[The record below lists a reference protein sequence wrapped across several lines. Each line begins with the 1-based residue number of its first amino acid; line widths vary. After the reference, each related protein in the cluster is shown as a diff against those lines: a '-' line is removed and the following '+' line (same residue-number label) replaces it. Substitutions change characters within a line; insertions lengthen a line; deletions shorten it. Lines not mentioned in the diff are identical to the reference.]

1 MKNKLSVIMF
11 LIFSNFLFSNEI
23 IVEDNNKIGLVL
35 SGGGAKGFAHI
46 GLLKILDEEK
56 IPVDYIVGTS
66 MGSIIG
72 ALYSMGYSANEIEEI
87 VLSRDWLSYF
97 SDSISR
103 ENELIENKEDRDKY
117 IMSLS
122 LDNWKLSLPKGAI
135 RGQTIDKILEELYL
149 NTKDID
155 DFSKL
160 PIPFACVAT
169 DAETGKE
176 VVYTKGYLPEVIR
189 ASMSL
194 PGLLDPVEL
203 DGKLLL
209 DGGLSNNFPASV
221 AIELGA
227 NYVIGGEVLGEL
239 QKKEDLKS
247 AILIMNQAMAYK
259 RVDVTDEEKKKVDIL
274 ISPNTEKYNIFSFSK
289 VKEIIDEGEKAAR
302 VEIAEL
308 KKLKNEFKF
317 NQIKSKKIEISDNF
331 LIDSIEISG
340 NKNISTSTIDKMI
353 EINLP
358 VNLSI
363 SELSKLIDK
372 LYNSRLFSKVTYK
385 ISGTTLKI
393 NVEEEFNKEL
403 KMGFNYNG
411 TTKGDLFL
419 KIIDK
424 GSKFSG
430 NKSSLEI
437 LLGKDEAVKLENTW
451 YVGPINKFGVS
462 LTTNYSN
469 IEDYTLMVNKN
480 KILNFNINLI
490 NVDFMLGTFLSNS
503 QIIGL
508 GIKKEFLDI
517 QSNTLTSYDELSDY
531 NSNYELIYL
540 KYLYD
545 SIDNKYY
552 PKKGTYFESQLNYYS
567 IDKLEHLNFSNF
579 KLKFNKPL
587 KLKEKYTL
595 NIGFDGAYID
605 DMNMSPIYFPA
616 LGGVYNR
623 QNSIPFWG
631 LNPSEYLSDKIISG
645 FGELL
650 YEWKPYRY
658 YVLRFNYASLNP
670 NSTYNQKDIFGG
682 GIGIS
687 VKTPIGPLQFILS
700 QSNKQDLMGYL
711 NIGYNF

>member
-23 IVEDNNKIGLVL
+23 IVEDNNKIELVL

-274 ISPNTEKYNIFSFSK
+274 ISPNTEKYNIFSFS
-289 VKEIIDEGEKAAR
+289 
-302 VEIAEL
+302 L
-308 KKLKNEFKF
+308 
-317 NQIKSKKIEISDNF
+317 
-331 LIDSIEISG
+331 
-340 NKNISTSTIDKMI
+340 
-353 EINLP
+353 
-358 VNLSI
+358 
-363 SELSKLIDK
+363 
-372 LYNSRLFSKVTYK
+372 
-385 ISGTTLKI
+385 
-393 NVEEEFNKEL
+393 
-403 KMGFNYNG
+403 
-411 TTKGDLFL
+411 
-419 KIIDK
+419 
-424 GSKFSG
+424 
-430 NKSSLEI
+430 LEI
-437 LLGKDEAVKLENTW
+437 
-451 YVGPINKFGVS
+451 VS
-462 LTTNYSN
+462 C
-469 IEDYTLMVNKN
+469 ETL
-480 KILNFNINLI
+480 
-490 NVDFMLGTFLSNS
+490 
-503 QIIGL
+503 IIG
-508 GIKKEFLDI
+508 
-517 QSNTLTSYDELSDY
+517 
-531 NSNYELIYL
+531 
-540 KYLYD
+540 
-545 SIDNKYY
+545 
-552 PKKGTYFESQLNYYS
+552 
-567 IDKLEHLNFSNF
+567 
-579 KLKFNKPL
+579 
-587 KLKEKYTL
+587 
-595 NIGFDGAYID
+595 
-605 DMNMSPIYFPA
+605 
-616 LGGVYNR
+616 
-623 QNSIPFWG
+623 IPRPEVFCR
-631 LNPSEYLSDKIISG
+631 S
-645 FGELL
+645 
-650 YEWKPYRY
+650 
-658 YVLRFNYASLNP
+658 
-670 NSTYNQKDIFGG
+670 
-682 GIGIS
+682 
-687 VKTPIGPLQFILS
+687 
-700 QSNKQDLMGYL
+700 
-711 NIGYNF
+711 